1 MIICYK
7 LIRPLLIAPSCVE
20 CTASTLNAPPRQL
33 HLPSSIAPA
42 VVESHMRAVL
52 SRTNKAKLQQQKRDD
67 KKRKQTEPVAP
78 PAEVLTSTHSSKKR
92 GVNKIVSEEQD
103 AKEQPI
109 ELIPGYRGPMKV
121 ATIVCMLDLFL
132 LSLSLSLSRSILVLC
147 YSASLWRLFSSV
159 HS

>member
-7 LIRPLLIAPSCVE
+7 LIRPLLIAPSRVE

-67 KKRKQTEPVAP
+67 KKKKLTEPEATP
-78 PAEVLTSTHSSKKR
+78 SEVLTSPHSSKER
-92 GVNKIVSEEQD
+92 GGNEIASEGQD
-103 AKEQPI
+103 AREQPI
-109 ELIPGYRGPMKV
+109 NLILGYKGPMKV
-121 ATIVCMLDLFL
+121 ATIVCILDVFHLFISLYRSVLVML
-132 LSLSLSLSRSILVLC
+132 
-147 YSASLWRLFSSV
+147 
-159 HS
+159 